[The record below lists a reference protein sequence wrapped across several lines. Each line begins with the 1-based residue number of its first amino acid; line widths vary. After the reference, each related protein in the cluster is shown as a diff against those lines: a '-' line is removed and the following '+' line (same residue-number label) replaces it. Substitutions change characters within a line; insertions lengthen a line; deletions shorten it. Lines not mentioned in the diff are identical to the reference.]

1 MQLEDEDLNQIKRI
15 INEGIVIQPNQ
26 SMSEYL
32 YNFTSYNV
40 GKEIFFGVNEE
51 GVWFRAYSYI
61 IYLKDYLKTWWYK
74 TDK

>member
-1 MQLEDEDLNQIKRI
+1 MQVGDEDLNQIKRI

-40 GKEIFFGVNEE
+40 GKEIFFGVNAE
-51 GVWFRAYSYI
+51 GVWFRVYSYVL
-61 IYLKDYLKTWWYK
+61 YLKDYLKTWWYK

>member
-1 MQLEDEDLNQIKRI
+1 MQVGDEDLNQIKRI
-15 INEGIVIQPNQ
+15 LNEGIVIQPNQ

-40 GKEIFFGVNEE
+40 GKEIFFGVNQE
-51 GVWFRAYSYI
+51 GVWFRVYSYVL
-61 IYLKDYLKTWWYK
+61 YLKDYLKTWWYK

>member
-1 MQLEDEDLNQIKRI
+1 MQVGDEELKQIKRI

-32 YNFTSYNV
+32 YNFTSYSV
-40 GKEIFFGVNEE
+40 GKEIFFGVNSE
-51 GVWFRAYSYI
+51 GVWFRVYSYI
-61 IYLKDYLKTWWYK
+61 LYLKDYLKTWWYK